1 MDIDSA
7 KRLKAHTENEIKEM
21 INFFIQKTGLSV
33 NGVDLF
39 LTTTVGGEASVVQ
52 VKIRSEI

>member
-21 INFFIQKTGLSV
+21 LNFFIQKTGLHV
-33 NGVDLF
+33 NGVDLHI
-39 LTTTVGGEASVVQ
+39 TTTLGGDVSIVQ
-52 VKIRSEI
+52 VKIRTEI

>member
-21 INFFIQKTGLSV
+21 INFFTQKTGLSV

>member
-21 INFFIQKTGLSV
+21 INFFIQKTGLRV
-33 NGVDLF
+33 NGVDL
-39 LTTTVGGEASVVQ
+39 LTHATIGGEVSVVQ
-52 VKIRSEI
+52 VKIRTEI